1 MKIVVT
7 GAAGFIG
14 KNLCLRLREDPTHEI
29 LELNH
34 ETPSEIASSY
44 LLKADFVF
52 HLAGVNRPKDISE
65 FRHGNVELTKFVV
78 NTLAESD
85 RNTPIVLSSSV
96 QADQKNHYGASKLE
110 AEKIVETY
118 SKTTDAPYYIFRLP
132 NVFGKWCKPN
142 YNSFVATFCYNVMNG
157 YDMTINDPKANVTL
171 TYIDDLCTSFI
182 GLLDGKSPRGFHKVL
197 TEYKTTVGEVASII
211 STFKINRNN
220 LTTERVGTG
229 LTRALYSTFLSYASP
244 DIFSY
249 SIPSYSDERG
259 VFCEMLKTKDSGQ
272 FSFFTAHPGVTR
284 GRHYHHTKSE
294 KFLVIK
300 GSARFRFRHVLT
312 DKAFSIDTSGK
323 TPTIVETIPGWSH
336 DITNNGDDELIVMLW
351 ASEIFDHDRPDTI
364 ASIIE
369 NEKA

>member
-1 MKIVVT
+1 
-7 GAAGFIG
+7 
-14 KNLCLRLREDPTHEI
+14 
-29 LELNH
+29 
-34 ETPSEIASSY
+34 
-44 LLKADFVF
+44 
-52 HLAGVNRPKDISE
+52 
-65 FRHGNVELTKFVV
+65 
-78 NTLAESD
+78 
-85 RNTPIVLSSSV
+85 
-96 QADQKNHYGASKLE
+96 
-110 AEKIVETY
+110 
-118 SKTTDAPYYIFRLP
+118 
-132 NVFGKWCKPN
+132 
-142 YNSFVATFCYNVMNG
+142 
-157 YDMTINDPKANVTL
+157 
-171 TYIDDLCTSFI
+171 
-182 GLLDGKSPRGFHKVL
+182 
-197 TEYKTTVGEVASII
+197 
-211 STFKINRNN
+211 
-220 LTTERVGTG
+220 
-229 LTRALYSTFLSYASP
+229 LYSTFLSYTSP

-300 GSARFRFRHVLT
+300 GNARFRFRHVLT